1 MVASALGP
9 SPSPG
14 LVSLLPYSVI
24 LKNETNQAI
33 AAYTLRLT
41 FVDADGRSGG
51 RKRQFFNFE
60 TTSNGMEI
68 PPGAAR
74 LVNAVTSVATTK
86 PPESPSSL
94 RRRFSTNSISGSV
107 AGFDEA
113 TALSELL
120 SSKAAITIAVD
131 LIVFDTGRVIG
142 PDDGNTLTYLRGWVA
157 AEREIAS
164 LVSDAMKDGATT
176 ESIAGQL
183 RQLMAPSD
191 TNTIGYD
198 QLARTAQARH
208 FLQLAESSMDALAL
222 RNEVGRVLTK
232 PIITFYR

>member
-68 PPGAAR
+68 PPGVAR
-74 LVNAVTSVATTK
+74 LVNAVTSIAVN
-86 PPESPSSL
+86 
-94 RRRFSTNSISGSV
+94 RGRFSTNSISGSV

-120 SSKAAITIAVD
+120 SSKAAVTIAVD

-198 QLARTAQARH
+198 QLARTVQARH